1 MALRPCDSINIDVP
15 RCSNNSDMNSETSD
29 NIVFVSKEG
38 KSLVWAYFGY
48 EANAQQATEG
58 KRPIITSCCQ

>member
-1 MALRPCDSINIDVP
+1 MAFRCDMS
-15 RCSNNSDMNSETSD
+15 SEISD

-38 KSLVWAYFGY
+38 KSLVRAYFGY
-48 EANAQQATEG
+48 ETTAQQVTEG